1 MIYSTV
7 EVRWFER
14 GSIPVGV
21 ADWFA
26 GGAIEPAEQIPR
38 TDYYLQLPAEDA
50 LGIKLRE
57 GRLEIK
63 KRQERY
69 GVAHFHDRAAG
80 LVEGWQKWSFALA
93 DDLPLSDET
102 LSGSWL
108 AVRKARWLRKF
119 AARGAGTAFEI
130 QLDEYASQGCYVELA
145 GLQVYRAEWWSVC
158 LEAFGGQ
165 AHLPGVM
172 QAVGEQVFASHAA
185 PHLALERSAG
195 YPAFLGCAGK
205 DDRHREAAADP

>member
-7 EVRWFER
+7 EVRWFEL
-14 GSIPVGV
+14 GSIPAGV

-26 GGAIEPAEQIPR
+26 EGAIEPAEQIAR

-69 GVAHFHDRAAG
+69 GAANFHDRAAG
-80 LVEGWQKWSFALA
+80 MVEGWQKWSFALA
-93 DDLPLSDET
+93 GDLPLSDGT

-108 AVRKARWLRKF
+108 AVRKARRLRKF
-119 AARGAGTAFEI
+119 AARVAGRVFEI
-130 QLDEYASQGCYVELA
+130 QLDESASQGCYVELA
-145 GLQVYRAEWWSVC
+145 SLQVYQAEWWSVC

-165 AHLPGVM
+165 ADLPGVLW
-172 QAVGEQVFASHAA
+172 AVGEQVFASHAA
-185 PHLALERSAG
+185 PRLALERSMG
-195 YPAFLGCAGK
+195 YPAFLGRAGK